1 MNRIEER
8 FQTLKTKAETAFIP
22 YITAG
27 DPGLEMT
34 GEIVLDLE
42 RAGADIVEL
51 GVPFSDPVGD
61 GVVIQEAA
69 QRAIARGVS
78 LRSVL
83 NLIREIRR
91 YSEIPILLFSYLN
104 PILAYGFEDFARDAS
119 AAGADGVLCVDL
131 PPEEAEDYKAALD
144 KAGLCTVFLAAPT
157 TPEERLDLIAK
168 MSSGF
173 IYYISRLGVT
183 GEQAELSAT
192 LREEVARVER
202 HAKKPVAVGFGISTP
217 EQARQVG
224 AIAEAVVV
232 GSAIVRLIASLENDP
247 GLPAEVEAF
256 ARNLANA
263 AKDRPE

>member
-1 MNRIEER
+1 MNRIKQR
-8 FQTLKTKAETAFIP
+8 FQALKATGEKAFIP

-27 DPGLEMT
+27 DPGLEMS
-34 GEIVLDLE
+34 GEIVLALE

-83 NLIREIRR
+83 HLVRDIRR
-91 YSEIPILLFSYLN
+91 HSEIPILLFSYLN
-104 PILAYGFEDFARDAS
+104 PILAYGFEEFARDAS

-131 PPEEAEDYKAALD
+131 PPEEAEAYKTILD

-157 TPEERLDLIAK
+157 TPEDRLDLIAR

-202 HAKKPVAVGFGISTP
+202 HAKQPVAVGFGISTP

-232 GSAIVRLIASLENDP
+232 GSAIVRLIASLGDDP

-256 ARNLANA
+256 VRTLADA
-263 AKDRPE
+263 AKHRPE